1 MREHSY
7 GWEKLYAAVS
17 TMATA
22 DTSLAERLEMAL
34 RELSLLREENL
45 PAGIWQEVQALV
57 NEGGRVPGKGGEGAF
72 AATPRSMDELQRH
85 DMAEKIVS
93 CFVRLSEQ

>member
-7 GWEKLYAAVS
+7 GREKLYAAVS

-34 RELSLLREENL
+34 RELSLLHKENL
-45 PAGIWQEVQALV
+45 PDEIWQDVQAIV
-57 NEGGRVPGKGGEGAF
+57 NEGRRVPGQGGEGAF
-72 AATPRSMDELQRH
+72 AATTRSMDELQRH

-93 CFVRLSEQ
+93 CFVRIAEK